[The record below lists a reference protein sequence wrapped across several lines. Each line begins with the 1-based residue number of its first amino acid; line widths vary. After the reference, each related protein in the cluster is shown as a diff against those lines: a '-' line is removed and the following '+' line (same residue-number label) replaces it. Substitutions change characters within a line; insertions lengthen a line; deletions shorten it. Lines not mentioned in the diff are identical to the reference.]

1 MTFCGQSLSAV
12 FARLTMFSTTSTLEP
27 AIPKPQ
33 VNLRGA
39 LAIVAWTFC
48 VGITLGHKNVGLGV
62 QLKGVFKGAGCQDA
76 ALPVSGKIFIGYFG
90 PFASQH

>member
-48 VGITLGHKNVGLGV
+48 VGITLGHKNARLGV
-62 QLKGVFKGAGCQDA
+62 QLEGVFKVAGCQNA
-76 ALPVSGKIFIGYFG
+76 AVLVSGKIFI
-90 PFASQH
+90 